1 MREVRP
7 RRFSIVVIDDN
18 PADSEMLRVAL
29 AEAGAPV
36 DIEVMPNGQA
46 ALEYLGV
53 IEGKPPSGS
62 RPHPCDL
69 VLLDL
74 NLPCMNG
81 FEVLERLRAA
91 EHLKML
97 PVVMMSGSSNN
108 EEIDR
113 SYRLGANSYICK
125 PPHLEEIFSTAA
137 RIVQYWFGCV
147 KLPSASV

>member
-1 MREVRP
+1 MP
-7 RRFSIVVIDDN
+7 RRFAIVVVEDN
-18 PADSEMLRVAL
+18 PADAEMLRVAL
-29 AEAGAPV
+29 AQAGAPV

-53 IEGKPPSGS
+53 VEGKSPNGS
-62 RPHPCDL
+62 HPCDL

-81 FEVLERLRAA
+81 FEVLERLRKA
-91 EHLKML
+91 EHLKTL

-125 PPHLEEIFSTAA
+125 PPHLQEIFSTAE
-137 RIVQYWFGCV
+137 RIVHYWFGCV
-147 KLPSASV
+147 KLPSPGA